1 MADKDDQ
8 NTKSQGKNQAADLRP
23 MPSQAEGDLE
33 TVEEDLEQK
42 RKSDDTS
49 GQKH

>member
-23 MPSQAEGDLE
+23 IPSQAEGDLE
-33 TVEEDLEQK
+33 EDLEQK
-42 RKSDDTS
+42 RESNVNS
-49 GQKH
+49 GEKH

>member
-42 RKSDDTS
+42 RESNVNS
-49 GQKH
+49 GEKH